1 MTDLVT
7 WVCAE
12 CDNPDVY
19 SDWECQ
25 WYNDLQLWVGK
36 NEYTHQ
42 EFYCDNC
49 YTDSGLSVHITER
62 PLNLKEIAQVA
73 IKKQEKLNASNAQ

>member
-12 CDNPDVY
+12 CGDPDVF
-19 SDWECQ
+19 SVWECQ
-25 WYNDLQLWVGK
+25 WDNDLQLWVGK
-36 NEYTHQ
+36 NEHTYQ
-42 EFYCDNC
+42 EFHCGECSSDGSPIN
-49 YTDSGLSVHITER
+49 ITER

-73 IKKQEKLNASNAQ
+73 IKKQEKLNASNPQ

>member
-12 CDNPDVY
+12 CDDPDVY

-25 WYNDLQLWVGK
+25 WDNELQLWVGK
-36 NEYTHQ
+36 NEHSGQ

-73 IKKQEKLNASNAQ
+73 IKKQEIINASNAQ

>member
-25 WYNDLQLWVGK
+25 WDNDLQLWVGK

-62 PLNLKEIAQVA
+62 PLNLKEIAQLA
-73 IKKQEKLNASNAQ
+73 IKKQEIINASNAQ

>member
-25 WYNDLQLWVGK
+25 WDNDLQLWVGK

>member
-25 WYNDLQLWVGK
+25 WDNDLQLWVGK

-49 YTDSGLSVHITER
+49 YTDSGLSVHIIER

-73 IKKQEKLNASNAQ
+73 INKQEATQ